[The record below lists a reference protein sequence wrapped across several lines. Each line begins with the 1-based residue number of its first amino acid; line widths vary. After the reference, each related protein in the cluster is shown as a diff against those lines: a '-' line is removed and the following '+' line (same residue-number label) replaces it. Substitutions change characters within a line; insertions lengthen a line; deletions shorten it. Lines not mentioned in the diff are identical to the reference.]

1 MKKHIKLIV
10 FLLALLLVF
19 ITYNFFSKENKKINY
34 IALGDSIAEGM
45 NSYSIVDY
53 GYTDYIKDYL
63 EDKDLLSF
71 YTKKYAVS
79 GYKIRDLKNDI
90 EDNKIIE
97 QDDKKIY
104 LKEALRESDLVT
116 LTIGAN
122 DFLELLSLDNIDETI
137 LNTRKSKKEIDKI
150 LEKEKDIII
159 LIKKF
164 AKRQIIVTG
173 YFNPFPRLANYKSNI
188 DELVKYY
195 NNNLNELCDELEVD
209 FVDIFEILDKNEKAF
224 PNPLN
229 IHPNKY
235 GYELIFKEVA
245 KKIDLP

>member
-10 FLLALLLVF
+10 FLLSLLLVF
-19 ITYNFFSKENKKINY
+19 LTYNLFSKENKKISY

-45 NSYSIVDY
+45 NSYSVVDY

-63 EDKDLLSF
+63 NSKDLLSF
-71 YTKKYAVS
+71 YTKKYAIS

-90 EDNKIIE
+90 EDNKVIE

-122 DFLELLSLDNIDETI
+122 DFLEMLSLDNIDQTI
-137 LNTRKSKKEIDKI
+137 MDIKSTKKEIDRI
-150 LEKEKDIII
+150 LEKEEDLII

-173 YFNPFPRLANYKSNI
+173 YFNPFPRLEKYKNNI

-195 NNNLNELCDELEVD
+195 NNNLSELCDELKVD
-209 FVDIFEILDKNEKAF
+209 FVDIFEVLDSNEKAF

-235 GYELIFKEVA
+235 GYELIFKEVT
-245 KKIDLP
+245 KRIDLS

>member
-19 ITYNFFSKENKKINY
+19 LTYNFFSKENKKISY

-45 NSYSIVDY
+45 NSYSVVDY
-53 GYTDYIKDYL
+53 GYTDYINDYL
-63 EDKDLLSF
+63 KGKDFLSF
-71 YTKKYAVS
+71 YTKKYAIS

-90 EDNKIIE
+90 EDNKVIE

-122 DFLELLSLDNIDETI
+122 DFLELLSLDNIDKII
-137 LNTRKSKKEIDKI
+137 LNIKDTKKEIDNI
-150 LEKEKDIII
+150 LEKEKDIIV

-173 YFNPFPRLANYKSNI
+173 YFNPFPRLENYKNNI

-195 NNNLNELCDELEVD
+195 NNNLSELCDELEVD
-209 FVDIFEILDKNEKAF
+209 FVDIFGVLDGNEKAF

-235 GYELIFKEVA
+235 GYELIFKEIL

>member
-19 ITYNFFSKENKKINY
+19 LTYNFFSKENKKISY

-45 NSYSIVDY
+45 NSYSVVDY
-53 GYTDYIKDYL
+53 GYTDYINDYL
-63 EDKDLLSF
+63 KGKDLLSF
-71 YTKKYAVS
+71 YTKKYAIS

-90 EDNKIIE
+90 EDNKVIE

-122 DFLELLSLDNIDETI
+122 DFLELLSLDNIDKII
-137 LNTRKSKKEIDKI
+137 LNIKDTKKEIDNI
-150 LEKEKDIII
+150 LEKEKDIIV

-173 YFNPFPRLANYKSNI
+173 YFNPFPRLENYKNNI

-195 NNNLNELCDELEVD
+195 NNNLSELCDELEVD
-209 FVDIFEILDKNEKAF
+209 FVDIFGVLDGNEKAF

-235 GYELIFKEVA
+235 GYELIFKEIL

>member
-19 ITYNFFSKENKKINY
+19 LTYNFFSKENKKISY

-45 NSYSIVDY
+45 NSYSVVDY
-53 GYTDYIKDYL
+53 GYTDYINDYL
-63 EDKDLLSF
+63 KGKDLLSF
-71 YTKKYAVS
+71 YTKKYAIS

-90 EDNKIIE
+90 EDNKVIE

-122 DFLELLSLDNIDETI
+122 DFLELLSLDNIDKII
-137 LNTRKSKKEIDKI
+137 LNIKDTKKEIDNI
-150 LEKEKDIII
+150 LEKEKDIIV

-173 YFNPFPRLANYKSNI
+173 YFNPFPRLENYKNNI

-195 NNNLNELCDELEVD
+195 NNNLSKLCDELEVD
-209 FVDIFEILDKNEKAF
+209 FVDIFGVLDGNEKAF

-235 GYELIFKEVA
+235 GYELIFKEIL

>member
-19 ITYNFFSKENKKINY
+19 ITYNSFSKQNEKINY

-63 EDKDLLSF
+63 KDKDLLSF

-79 GYKIRDLKNDI
+79 GYKIRDLVNDI
-90 EDNKIIE
+90 EDNKVVE

-122 DFLELLSLDNIDETI
+122 DFLEMLSLDNIDETI
-137 LNTRKSKKEIDKI
+137 SNTKKTKKEIDKI
-150 LEKEKDIII
+150 LEKEKDTII

-173 YFNPFPRLANYKSNI
+173 YFNPFPRLAKYKKNI

-209 FVDIFEILDKNEKAF
+209 FVDIFEILDSNENAF

-235 GYELIFKEVA
+235 GYELIYKEVA
-245 KKIDLP
+245 KKIELP

>member
-19 ITYNFFSKENKKINY
+19 LTYNFFSKENKKISY

-45 NSYSIVDY
+45 NSYSVVDY
-53 GYTDYIKDYL
+53 GYTDYINDYL
-63 EDKDLLSF
+63 KGKDLLSF
-71 YTKKYAVS
+71 YTKKYAIS

-90 EDNKIIE
+90 EDNKVIE

-122 DFLELLSLDNIDETI
+122 DFLELLSLDNIDKII
-137 LNTRKSKKEIDKI
+137 LNIKDTKKEIDNI
-150 LEKEKDIII
+150 LEKEKDIIV

-173 YFNPFPRLANYKSNI
+173 YFNPFPRLENYKNNI

-195 NNNLNELCDELEVD
+195 NNNLSELCDELEVD
-209 FVDIFEILDKNEKAF
+209 FVDIFGVLDGNENAF

-235 GYELIFKEVA
+235 GYELIFKEIL

>member
-10 FLLALLLVF
+10 FLFALLLVF
-19 ITYNFFSKENKKINY
+19 ITYNSFSKENKKINY

-63 EDKDLLSF
+63 EDKELLSF

-79 GYKIRDLKNDI
+79 GYRTRDLKNDI
-90 EDNKIIE
+90 EDNKVVE
-97 QDDKKIY
+97 QDNKKIY

-122 DFLELLSLDNIDETI
+122 DLIKTISLDNIEETI
-137 LNTRKSKKEIDKI
+137 LNVRETKQEIDKI
-150 LEKEKDIII
+150 LEREKDIII
-159 LIKKF
+159 LIKKY

-173 YFNPFPRLANYKSNI
+173 YFNPFPRLINYKSNI

-195 NNNLNELCDELEVD
+195 NNHLNDLCDELEVD
-209 FVDIFEILDKNEKAF
+209 FVDIFEILDGNIKAF
-224 PNPLN
+224 PNPMN

-235 GYELIFKEVA
+235 GYELIYKEVA
-245 KKIDLP
+245 KKIELP

>member
-19 ITYNFFSKENKKINY
+19 MTYNFFSSENKKISY

-45 NSYSIVDY
+45 NSYSAVDY
-53 GYTDYIKDYL
+53 GYTDYVKDYL
-63 EDKDLLSF
+63 KDKDLLSF
-71 YTKKYAVS
+71 YTKKYAIS

-90 EDNKIIE
+90 EDNKVIE

-122 DFLELLSLDNIDETI
+122 DFLETISLDNIDKKI
-137 LNTRKSKKEIDKI
+137 YDLKNTKKEIDNI
-150 LEKEKDIII
+150 LEKEKDVIV

-173 YFNPFPRLANYKSNI
+173 YFNPFPRLEKYKNNI

-195 NNNLNELCDELEVD
+195 NNNLSDLCDELEVD
-209 FVDIFEILDKNEKAF
+209 FVDIFEVLDGNQKAF

-235 GYELIFKEVA
+235 GYELIFKEVR
-245 KKIDLP
+245 KKIDR